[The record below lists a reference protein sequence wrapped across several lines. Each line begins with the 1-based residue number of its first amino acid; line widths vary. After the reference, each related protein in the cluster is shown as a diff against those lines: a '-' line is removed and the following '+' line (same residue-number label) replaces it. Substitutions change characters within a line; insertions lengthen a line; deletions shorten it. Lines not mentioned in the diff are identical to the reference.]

1 MGSRPLRMKV
11 RWGCPPR
18 VLSPP
23 PHRTQSWRP
32 CLPGQPWASGW
43 RSTDRPVPS
52 PRGWTIGFSERGAAH
67 NRALPR
73 CLSSR
78 RCMRSWRVRGWPL
91 SQPEAARP
99 PPPSSL
105 PSMAEW
111 PGGTRAFPR
120 WRERSRCTCAHET
133 PPLGGTVCVS
143 RPRPVSWQ
151 PLSRPK
157 LTVLRARQPP
167 PCTPWLSCRFTKPR
181 RSNRCTRVVPT
192 RGWCRSCARRL
203 TSLYER
209 RKSRRGPSGRRCPP
223 WWSRSAISGSTWQRW
238 RTSTRHAFS
247 TPPSPREGCS
257 ATPSRASPSS
267 SRRYSSRPRRSSTSC
282 PGVMHHPPLP
292 PGPGLSLP
300 VAVGALLRPPEPLR
314 PRPNRHIGR
323 RVEPLAGERRP
334 PRPSQAPSRPGSRR
348 SGPDVGN
355 PEMLEFALSQE
366 TARTAPL
373 LPPVEGREENLL
385 FRFVSVPPLVQGP
398 AVPTFS
404 KKEQFPFPPGSQ
416 VHGTTV
422 CDALPPHSRPRPILP
437 VAKRVRFGDDIPP
450 HAPLASPVRDP
461 GSSVRMPQNAPPS
474 VPSTPT
480 PFRCTTTGT
489 SIVPLEPL
497 AQRLEAWLTLPSLS
511 RWLKRTIRLGYAIQF
526 ARWPPKFNGVDRA
539 PTALA
544 HQLPGAV
551 GSAFSLAA
559 VPATAVG
566 QARASP
572 HGQHCGGLVY
582 QPAGGYT
589 ITPHVTARPPSPP
602 LESHAVQVTACC
614 SHPGAAQSCGRRALT
629 TAHVPRRMATPSRDD
644 PADLESIRGSSGRPV
659 CLPRVLPLPAVL
671 LPDRGPPRHR
681 RTGIQLASGLT
692 QVCVSPSEP
701 TCTDTVQAQGG
712 RGAGAAGC
720 APLAHPDLVSR
731 THFPRDST
739 SLAHSSEEGPPFS
752 GARHHMAPASRSMEP
767 PCVAPGRDA
776 ADLSGLPPAVV
787 ETIIQAR
794 APSTRQTYA
803 LKWSLFATW
812 CSSRREDPRR
822 CTIGVVLSFLQ
833 ERLERR
839 LSPSTLK
846 VYVAAIAAHHD
857 AVDGRSLGKHD
868 LIVRFLKGA
877 RRMNPSR
884 PPLVPSWD
892 LSIVL
897 AGLQRGPFEPLDS
910 VELKFLSLKTA
921 LLTALTSIK
930 RVGDLQAFSV
940 SEECLVFGPVY
951 SHVVLRPR
959 PGYVPKVPT
968 TPFCDQVVN
977 LQALPSEEADP
988 ALALLCPVRALR
1000 IYVTHTRSVRSSE
1013 QLFVCHGGQQKGKA
1027 VSKQR
1032 LAHWIVEAVA
1042 LAYQSQGEP
1051 CPLGVRAHSTRSVA
1065 SSHALAHGASL
1076 ADICR
1081 AAGWAT
1087 PNTFAR
1093 FYNLRVEPVS
1103 SRVLGK

>member
-1 MGSRPLRMKV
+1 M
-11 RWGCPPR
+11 
-18 VLSPP
+18 
-23 PHRTQSWRP
+23 
-32 CLPGQPWASGW
+32 
-43 RSTDRPVPS
+43 
-52 PRGWTIGFSERGAAH
+52 
-67 NRALPR
+67 
-73 CLSSR
+73 
-78 RCMRSWRVRGWPL
+78 
-91 SQPEAARP
+91 
-99 PPPSSL
+99 
-105 PSMAEW
+105 
-111 PGGTRAFPR
+111 
-120 WRERSRCTCAHET
+120 
-133 PPLGGTVCVS
+133 
-143 RPRPVSWQ
+143 
-151 PLSRPK
+151 
-157 LTVLRARQPP
+157 
-167 PCTPWLSCRFTKPR
+167 
-181 RSNRCTRVVPT
+181 
-192 RGWCRSCARRL
+192 
-203 TSLYER
+203 
-209 RKSRRGPSGRRCPP
+209 
-223 WWSRSAISGSTWQRW
+223 
-238 RTSTRHAFS
+238 
-247 TPPSPREGCS
+247 
-257 ATPSRASPSS
+257 
-267 SRRYSSRPRRSSTSC
+267 
-282 PGVMHHPPLP
+282 
-292 PGPGLSLP
+292 
-300 VAVGALLRPPEPLR
+300 
-314 PRPNRHIGR
+314 
-323 RVEPLAGERRP
+323 
-334 PRPSQAPSRPGSRR
+334 
-348 SGPDVGN
+348 
-355 PEMLEFALSQE
+355 
-366 TARTAPL
+366 
-373 LPPVEGREENLL
+373 
-385 FRFVSVPPLVQGP
+385 
-398 AVPTFS
+398 
-404 KKEQFPFPPGSQ
+404 
-416 VHGTTV
+416 
-422 CDALPPHSRPRPILP
+422 
-437 VAKRVRFGDDIPP
+437 
-450 HAPLASPVRDP
+450 
-461 GSSVRMPQNAPPS
+461 
-474 VPSTPT
+474 
-480 PFRCTTTGT
+480 
-489 SIVPLEPL
+489 
-497 AQRLEAWLTLPSLS
+497 
-511 RWLKRTIRLGYAIQF
+511 
-526 ARWPPKFNGVDRA
+526 
-539 PTALA
+539 
-544 HQLPGAV
+544 

-629 TAHVPRRMATPSRDD
+629 TAHVPRRVATPSRDD

-681 RTGIQLASGLT
+681 RTGTQLASGLT
-692 QVCVSPSEP
+692 QVCVSPSRP
-701 TCTDTVQAQGG
+701 TRTESVQAQGG
-712 RGAGAAGC
+712 RGAGPAGC
-720 APLAHPDLVSR
+720 APLAHPDLVSQ

-752 GARHHMAPASRSMEP
+752 GAR
-767 PCVAPGRDA
+767 
-776 ADLSGLPPAVV
+776 
-787 ETIIQAR
+787 Q
-794 APSTRQTYA
+794 
-803 LKWSLFATW
+803 
-812 CSSRREDPRR
+812 
-822 CTIGVVLSFLQ
+822 VLSFLQ

-897 AGLQRGPFEPLDS
+897 AGLQRGPFELLDS
-910 VELKFLSLKTA
+910 VKLKFLSLKTA

-968 TPFCDQVVN
+968 TPFHDPVVN

-1000 IYVTHTRSVRSSE
+1000 IYVTRTRSVRSSE